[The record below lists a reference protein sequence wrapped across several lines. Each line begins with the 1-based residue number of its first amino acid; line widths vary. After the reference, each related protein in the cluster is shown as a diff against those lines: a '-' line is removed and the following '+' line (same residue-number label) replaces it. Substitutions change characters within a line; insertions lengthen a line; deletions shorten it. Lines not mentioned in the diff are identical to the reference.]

1 MSSINSVLGTI
12 ENPGKTLIHEH
23 ILVGFPGWFLDTRQ
37 PSFKRDEALIR
48 VCAAFEELKEHGV
61 ETVVDPCP
69 NDLGRDVEF
78 IAEVSSRTGIN
89 LICATGFYYEKAG
102 IPYTLRYK
110 EVDEI
115 ADIFINEI
123 ENGVGSTG
131 IKPGL
136 LKIATG
142 EGVVSEYERKILT
155 AAAKAAAATEIP
167 VLSHTEKCSCGHDQ
181 IDIVTGE
188 GVAPGHLL
196 VGHSDGT
203 DDLDY
208 QRSLAERGVYV
219 GFDRFG
225 LEGQVTDEIRIQNLK
240 QLVDLGYRQQIM
252 MSHDYV
258 NCWLGT
264 VPGMSAG
271 MSLSDVLPNWNMT
284 HIFERI
290 IPALKLE
297 GMTDDDFD
305 VILKDNPARFFSS

>member
-1 MSSINSVLGTI
+1 MTSINAVLGKI
-12 ENPGKTLIHEH
+12 EKPGRTLIHEH

-37 PSFKRDEALIR
+37 PPFKREEAIVR
-48 VCAAFEELKEHGV
+48 VCAAFDQLKDYGV

-69 NDLGRDVEF
+69 SDLGRDVEF

-89 LICATGFYYEKAG
+89 LICAAGFYYEKAG
-102 IPYTLRYK
+102 IPYTIRYK

-123 ENGVGSTG
+123 ENGVGETG
-131 IKPGL
+131 IKPGI

-142 EGVVSEYERKILT
+142 EGAITEYERKVLT
-155 AAAKAAAATEIP
+155 AAAKAAAATGTP
-167 VLSHTEKCSCGHDQ
+167 VLSHTEKCHCGHDQ
-181 IDIVTGE
+181 IDIITDG

-203 DDLDY
+203 EDIEY
-208 QRSLAERGVYV
+208 QKSLADRGVYV

-225 LEGQVTDEIRIQNLK
+225 LEGQISDEVRMRHLK
-240 QLVDLGYRQQIM
+240 QLVDLGYRDQIM

-258 NCWLGT
+258 NCWLGS
-264 VPGMSAG
+264 VPGMPTG
-271 MSLSDVLPNWNMT
+271 TSLGDILPNWNMT

-290 IPALKLE
+290 IPALKLK
-297 GMTDDDFD
+297 GMSDDDFD
-305 VILKDNPARFFSS
+305 IILGDNPERFFSG

>member
-37 PSFKRDEALIR
+37 PGFKRDEALIR

>member
-1 MSSINSVLGTI
+1 MTSINAVLGTI
-12 ENPGKTLIHEH
+12 KNPGKTLIHEH
-23 ILVGFPGWFLDTRQ
+23 ILVGFPGWYLDTRQ
-37 PSFKRDEALIR
+37 PTFKRQEAMVR
-48 VCAAFEELKEHGV
+48 VCAAFDQLKDYGV

-78 IAEVSSRTGIN
+78 IAEVSQRTGIN
-89 LICATGFYYEKAG
+89 LICATGLYYEKAG
-102 IPYTLRYK
+102 MPYTMRYR

-123 ENGVGSTG
+123 ENGVGETG
-131 IKPGL
+131 IRPGI
-136 LKIATG
+136 LKIASG
-142 EGVVSEYERKILT
+142 EGAVSEYERKVLT

-167 VLSHTEKCSCGHDQ
+167 VLSHTEKCTCGHDQ

-188 GVAPGHLL
+188 GVAPRHLL

-225 LEGQVTDEIRIQNLK
+225 LEGEVTDEIRIQNLK
-240 QLVDLGYRQQIM
+240 ALVDLGYRQQIM

-258 NCWLGT
+258 NCWLGS
-264 VPGMSAG
+264 VPGMPAN
-271 MSLSDVLPNWNMT
+271 MTLNDILPNWDMT

-305 VILKDNPARFFSS
+305 VILKDNPTRFFTS